1 MIYNFE
7 CLINKYSVQGA
18 FLTAKTEGHWDD
30 DGMWQ
35 EGSDE
40 SMPLQCAIVPM
51 STKDV
56 YASGGRYTT
65 ADRQLYTQQ
74 QLKTKQTIEYRGI
87 TYTVMEETDYTAYGD
102 FFVYVIR
109 AVSEIAT
116 SQPNP

>member
-7 CLINKYSVQGA
+7 RLISKYGVQDV
-18 FLTAKTEGHWDD
+18 FLTAKTGGYWDD

-35 EGSDE
+35 EGLNE
-40 SMPLQCAIVPM
+40 SVLLQCAIVPM
-51 STKDV
+51 ATKDV

-87 TYTVMEETDYTAYGD
+87 TYTIMEETDYTAYGD

>member
-7 CLINKYSVQGA
+7 RLISKYSVQDA
-18 FLTAKTEGHWDD
+18 FLTAKTEGYWDD

-40 SMPLQCAIVPM
+40 SIPLQCAIIPM
-51 STKDV
+51 ATKDV

-74 QLKTKQTIEYRGI
+74 QLKTKQTIEYKKI

-116 SQPNP
+116 SQSNP